1 LRADGDAYLLCN
13 RIRAAHARCAR
24 PLAANSSANACR
36 IGLRKQRTFS
46 GDQHL
51 TIRALIVDDEEAA
64 RRGIRSQLL
73 RHDDVHVVSECRD
86 GDEAIQTIRATLPDV
101 VFLDVQMSGKSG
113 FQVLEE
119 IELQVRPYIIFVTAY
134 DHHALKAFDVRALDY
149 LLKPF
154 SEARFDEALDRARGA
169 LSQAQSGFAAN
180 RSGKL
185 EPAQGPAAS
194 GTAHGSGAIDRIAVK
209 TGDGRILVLRLNEVD
224 WVEAHQDYVALHVG
238 SKAWLVRE
246 AISAL
251 EPRLAPLGFVRIHRS
266 TLLNVDRVRELRP
279 LSRGEFMVVLFDGT
293 ERKLSRN
300 YRGALDRL
308 AGYGLSHA
316 DSDQE

>member
-1 LRADGDAYLLCN
+1 
-13 RIRAAHARCAR
+13 
-24 PLAANSSANACR
+24 
-36 IGLRKQRTFS
+36 
-46 GDQHL
+46 
-51 TIRALIVDDEEAA
+51 
-64 RRGIRSQLL
+64 
-73 RHDDVHVVSECRD
+73 
-86 GDEAIQTIRATLPDV
+86 
-101 VFLDVQMSGKSG
+101 VQMSGKSG

-119 IELQVRPYIIFVTAY
+119 IGLQVRPYIIFVTAY

-169 LSQAQSGFAAN
+169 LSH
-180 RSGKL
+180 
-185 EPAQGPAAS
+185 AQGAAQASAAPAAPAAP
-194 GTAHGSGAIDRIAVK
+194 GVTHARGAIDRIAVK
-209 TGDGRILVLRLNEVD
+209 TSDGRIMVLRLNEVD

-246 AISAL
+246 AIGAL
-251 EPRLAPLGFVRIHRS
+251 ELRLAPLGFVRIHRS
-266 TLLNVDRVRELRP
+266 TLLNVDRVRELRS

-300 YRGALDRL
+300 YRSALDRL

-316 DSDQE
+316 DSDLE

>member
-1 LRADGDAYLLCN
+1 M
-13 RIRAAHARCAR
+13 
-24 PLAANSSANACR
+24 
-36 IGLRKQRTFS
+36 
-46 GDQHL
+46 
-51 TIRALIVDDEEAA
+51 DDEAAA

-86 GDEAIQTIRATLPDV
+86 GDEAIQTIRATLPDI

-113 FQVLEE
+113 FEVLEE
-119 IELQVRPYIIFVTAY
+119 IELPIRPYIIFVTAY
-134 DHHALKAFDVRALDY
+134 NHHALKAFDVRALDY

-154 SEARFDEALDRARGA
+154 SEERFDEALDRARDA
-169 LSQAQSGFAAN
+169 LSQAQN
-180 RSGKL
+180 RLPGNRPGIL
-185 EPAQGPAAS
+185 EPAQGPPVS
-194 GTAHGSGAIDRIAVK
+194 GAGAIDRIAVK

-224 WVEAHQDYVALHVG
+224 WVEAQQDYAALHVG

-246 AISAL
+246 PISAL
-251 EPRLAPLGFVRIHRS
+251 ELRLAPLGFVRIHRS

-308 AGYGLSHA
+308 AGYGLSP
-316 DSDQE
+316 E

>member
-1 LRADGDAYLLCN
+1 MPICCVMGSKLRGPYVLGPWL
-13 RIRAAHARCAR
+13 
-24 PLAANSSANACR
+24 PNSSANACR
-36 IGLRKQRTFS
+36 IGLGKQRTLS

-86 GDEAIQTIRATLPDV
+86 GDEAIQTIRATLPDI
-101 VFLDVQMSGKSG
+101 VFLDVHMSGKSG

-119 IELQVRPYIIFVTAY
+119 IELPVRPYIIFVTAY
-134 DHHALKAFDVRALDY
+134 DHHALKAFDVHALDY

-154 SEARFDEALDRARGA
+154 SESRFDEALDRARGA
-169 LSQAQSGFAAN
+169 LSHSQ
-180 RSGKL
+180 R
-185 EPAQGPAAS
+185 PAVS

-209 TGDGRILVLRLNEVD
+209 TGDGRIMVIRLNEVD

-246 AISAL
+246 AIGAL

-308 AGYGLSHA
+308 AGYGLTRA
-316 DSDQE
+316 DTDLE

>member
-1 LRADGDAYLLCN
+1 
-13 RIRAAHARCAR
+13 
-24 PLAANSSANACR
+24 
-36 IGLRKQRTFS
+36 
-46 GDQHL
+46 
-51 TIRALIVDDEEAA
+51 
-64 RRGIRSQLL
+64 
-73 RHDDVHVVSECRD
+73 
-86 GDEAIQTIRATLPDV
+86 
-101 VFLDVQMSGKSG
+101 
-113 FQVLEE
+113 
-119 IELQVRPYIIFVTAY
+119 
-134 DHHALKAFDVRALDY
+134 
-149 LLKPF
+149 
-154 SEARFDEALDRARGA
+154 
-169 LSQAQSGFAAN
+169 
-180 RSGKL
+180 
-185 EPAQGPAAS
+185 
-194 GTAHGSGAIDRIAVK
+194 VK

-266 TLLNVDRVRELRP
+266 TLLNIDRVRELRP

-316 DSDQE
+316 DSDLE

>member
-1 LRADGDAYLLCN
+1 M
-13 RIRAAHARCAR
+13 RIPRVIGSEPITVEVART
-24 PLAANSSANACR
+24 LAAN
-36 IGLRKQRTFS
+36 KQRAFI
-46 GDQHL
+46 DEPPL

-73 RHDDVHVVSECRD
+73 RHDDVQVVSECRD
-86 GDEAIQTIRATLPDV
+86 GDEAIQTIRATLPDI

-169 LSQAQSGFAAN
+169 LSH
-180 RSGKL
+180 
-185 EPAQGPAAS
+185 AQGAAQASATSAAS
-194 GTAHGSGAIDRIAVK
+194 GVTHARGAIDRIAVK
-209 TGDGRILVLRLNEVD
+209 TSDGRIMVLRLNEVD

-246 AISAL
+246 AIGAL
-251 EPRLAPLGFVRIHRS
+251 ELRLAPLGFVRIHRS
-266 TLLNVDRVRELRP
+266 TLLNVDRVRELRS

-300 YRGALDRL
+300 YRSALDRL

-316 DSDQE
+316 DSDLE